1 MIVGTPYASCLYRGL
16 HSFLISASLSYYR
29 IRTRSLAFCTTSAT
43 PEPSTGSPSTL
54 QQKELSLEAKT
65 PIPTPG
71 YPQNTSTRRL
81 RDGFGAQEILLL
93 TAEVRRALT
102 RCVCIVVVVVVIQA
116 LIARQVELQ
125 SRTKRPQSHRSRLV
139 ALGSRV

>member
-1 MIVGTPYASCLYRGL
+1 MRKAMGPVS
-16 HSFLISASLSYYR
+16 SSSLGFGAY
-29 IRTRSLAFCTTSAT
+29 
-43 PEPSTGSPSTL
+43 
-54 QQKELSLEAKT
+54 
-65 PIPTPG
+65 
-71 YPQNTSTRRL
+71 
-81 RDGFGAQEILLL
+81 GFGAQEILLL